1 MNSAQKGFIMKTT
14 IITLISAAI
23 LPLFAAEN
31 IPFIWQALNT
41 DGKNSKGKTV
51 ITENNKVKLK
61 YKSPQYGIHIQ
72 ITIPEVKD
80 GAYYRLVLC
89 MKTETP
95 VTFIERTMQKGK
107 KDWDSRIL
115 NDGALKVFY
124 LIGNKAKQ
132 CNGWMFYLAKKCNVE
147 LTQLSVEVLSE
158 NEVKNN
164 IVYQVGLVPGLW
176 RGLWGKK
183 PMEFP
188 MPVVKKETASPNGE
202 YLHFE
207 APKAA
212 GFPTLLPFPFIPDK
226 DFECSVWLRSNE
238 KGQFRMQILNSTGS
252 LSFGF
257 KKEWT
262 EYKLKGKTLSQPSLN
277 APCFMIV
284 SANSDSELP
293 AFDFGGIS
301 FRYVNQ

>member
-1 MNSAQKGFIMKTT
+1 MKKT
-14 IITLISAAI
+14 IITLISAAV

-31 IPFIWQALNT
+31 VPFTWNAWNT
-41 DGKNSKGKTV
+41 EGKNSRGKTV
-51 ITENNKVKLK
+51 ITEKDKVKLEWNE
-61 YKSPQYGIHIQ
+61 SSQYGIHFQIQ
-72 ITIPEVKD
+72 IPEVKD
-80 GAYYRLVLC
+80 GAYYRLVLG
-89 MKTETP
+89 MKTEQP
-95 VTFIERTMQKGK
+95 ASFLYRTLQKGK
-107 KDWDSRIL
+107 KNWDGGIL
-115 NDGALKVFY
+115 NDGAPKVFY
-124 LIGNKAKQ
+124 LIGNKAEQ
-132 CNGWMFYLAKKCNVE
+132 CIGWMFSLDKKCAVE
-147 LTQLSVEVLSE
+147 ITQLSVEVLSE

-164 IVYQVGLVPGLW
+164 IVYQDGLVPGLW

-226 DFECSVWLRSNE
+226 DFECSIWLRSTG

-262 EYKLKGKTLSQPSLN
+262 EYKFKGKTSAKHSWN
-277 APCFMIV
+277 ALCFMIV
-284 SANSDSELP
+284 PSGIALP
-293 AFDFGGIS
+293 AFDMGGIS